1 MDLPGSPGGLD
12 TAARREGFLAGA
24 AVGAALVARPR
35 GGAAARLRGGRDA
48 AVALADALLVELI
61 GGGVDLRRLTRRWVA
76 WRRDDGLG
84 LDPLLDHALDH
95 LERFDAPI
103 AVLEGGSIVA
113 VAAALPAALAS
124 ASPRAMISGS
134 FHVARLLDPAEETA
148 LATVATVLASAA
160 LLEGR
165 RDFVPEVVAALRAN
179 DAPPA
184 LLDAIRTIPRD
195 PRDVPPFPAGINP
208 APADAVRWLLWMAYH
223 RPRGLDVLLELAAVD
238 DVAPS
243 VGAIAGA
250 LFGARDGMASWPPEW
265 LDAEGVVERRALAE
279 RL

>member
-1 MDLPGSPGGLD
+1 MELPGSAGGVD
-12 TAARREGFLAGA
+12 RVARREGFLAGA

-35 GGAAARLRGGRDA
+35 GGTTGRLLEGRDA
-48 AVALADALLVELI
+48 ALALADALLDELT
-61 GGGVDLRRLTRRWVA
+61 GGGVDLRRLARRWVE

-84 LDPLLDHALDH
+84 LDPFLGEALDH
-95 LERFDAPI
+95 LEQFDAPI
-103 AVLEGGSIVA
+103 TVLARGSIVA

-184 LLDAIRTIPRD
+184 LLEAIRTIPRD
-195 PRDVPPFPAGINP
+195 PRDAPAFPAGSNP
-208 APADAVRWLLWMAYH
+208 APADAVRWLLWMAHH
-223 RPRGLDVLLELAAVD
+223 RPRGTDVLLELAAAD
-238 DVAPS
+238 NVAPS

-250 LFGARDGMASWPPEW
+250 LFGARDGIASWPPEW
-265 LDAEGVVERRALAE
+265 LDAPGVAERRARAE
-279 RL
+279 GL